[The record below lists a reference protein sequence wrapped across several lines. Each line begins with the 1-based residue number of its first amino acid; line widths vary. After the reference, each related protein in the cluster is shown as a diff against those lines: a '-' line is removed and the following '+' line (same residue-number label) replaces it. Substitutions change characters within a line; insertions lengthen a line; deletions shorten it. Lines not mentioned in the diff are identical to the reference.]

1 MAKKTPTAAPQRP
14 DIELVEEPL
23 TEEQSLVKQDGDI
36 IRTFIGGA
44 VAFFTKAGKLERAA
58 KERLDIAKQRK
69 ALIDKGTIATIT
81 RDIDEQIQMDLRAD
95 KLARTAVDDHWKIAQ
110 AVSRFHKRL
119 TGARERAGSMAD
131 EAAEINQALHNGYV
145 REQQRIAREK
155 EEKAR
160 RDEEAR
166 LRAEQEA
173 EAARLDEEA
182 LKAEATSPTLSD
194 REEAFVNGIINRG
207 LSPFEAAKA
216 AQFKKPAAEA
226 DRLMAS
232 RKIQQAL
239 DAKKAAVAAR
249 EQAAATRDREVNVV
263 VEKVRPNVSRV
274 GGGFD
279 RKTWSGVVDDEA
291 SFIAAVL
298 DPLTRTKLGIPAD
311 VLTINLPK
319 LNEYARALHEK
330 MNAWPGVHADENTNS
345 VTR

>member
-1 MAKKTPTAAPQRP
+1 MAKKPTPAPPAP
-14 DIELVEEPL
+14 DIELVEAPL
-23 TEEQSLVKQDGDI
+23 SDEQALVKQDGDL

-44 VAFFTKAGKLERAA
+44 VTFFTKAGVLERQA
-58 KERLDIAKQRK
+58 KERLDIARQRK
-69 ALIDKGTIATIT
+69 ASIDAGTPIT
-81 RDIDEQIQMDLRAD
+81 RELDEKIQIDLRAD
-95 KLARTAVDDHWKIAQ
+95 KMTRESIDSHWTIAQ

-119 TGARERAGSMAD
+119 TGARERAGKLAD